1 MAALFD
7 CFCGWLLCF
16 VAVGLMSNSPSSP
29 QDCRRWT
36 MKVPPWDKR
45 GFAPSNKNK
54 RHVPGSLFTPHL
66 GIPWGIAGPT
76 GLATLRA

>member
-29 QDCRRWT
+29 QDCQGT
-36 MKVPPWDKR
+36 LKVPRSANWDKR
-45 GFAPSNKNK
+45 AFAPI
-54 RHVPGSLFTPHL
+54 L
-66 GIPWGIAGPT
+66 
-76 GLATLRA
+76 